1 MVRPPSGSPSAN
13 TGQLLVLHLGEPN
26 RAPHHTQH
34 HPRPHLEGGIGSRER
49 DHHHQHAEQEG
60 SVSTVKDT
68 PPEQRAEQTAQAM
81 ADVIIQATVGTAR
94 LRPTPPPDDF

>member
-1 MVRPPSGSPSAN
+1 MVVFVALTKGDDENDPDRTAKGMIEVRWKFTPAGAITYTVLFRKSPDEEAIM
-13 TGQLLVLHLGEPN
+13 VK
-26 RAPHHTQH
+26 
-34 HPRPHLEGGIGSRER
+34 
-49 DHHHQHAEQEG
+49 EG